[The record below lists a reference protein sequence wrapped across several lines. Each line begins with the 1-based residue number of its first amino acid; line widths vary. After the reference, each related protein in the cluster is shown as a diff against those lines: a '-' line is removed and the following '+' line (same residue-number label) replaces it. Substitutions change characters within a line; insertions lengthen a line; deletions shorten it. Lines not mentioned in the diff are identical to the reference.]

1 MAVNSCGYLLSSETT
16 LQKSI
21 AISVLSLVK
30 ENDEKH
36 THTYTQTLHS
46 VHTHIELSNQIR
58 TNVYIVK
65 ILQSTNKVLRLSM
78 SRTSSVYQN

>member
-46 VHTHIELSNQIR
+46 VHTHISSCQI
-58 TNVYIVK
+58 K
-65 ILQSTNKVLRLSM
+65 SEQMSTL
-78 SRTSSVYQN
+78 